1 MTSNPSLSEIK
12 KMVEAHMKNELDIME
27 IILTSDQKT
36 ASEFQEWY
44 INHPYCKCIEE
55 IRQFG
60 KKK

>member
-1 MTSNPSLSEIK
+1 
-12 KMVEAHMKNELDIME
+12 MVEAHMKNELDIME